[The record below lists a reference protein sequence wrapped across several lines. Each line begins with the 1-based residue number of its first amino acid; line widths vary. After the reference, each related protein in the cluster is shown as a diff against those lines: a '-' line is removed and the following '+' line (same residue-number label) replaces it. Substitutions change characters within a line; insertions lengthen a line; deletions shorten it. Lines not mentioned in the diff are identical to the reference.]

1 MKHTGQNTIL
11 WDYLAGKTGPEE
23 NDRIQDHLRGCSSC
37 RKELAELEM
46 LEDWFALQKS
56 EKPSPQFQESVLEKL
71 GERNQGRAVETAFSR
86 HDFYI
91 IARKLA
97 AVVVIGLVT
106 GVLLV
111 RFSSFGKM
119 PVIDSSENAISWS
132 YEAMTGED
140 DLVVYESYFLTP
152 NSSENENH
160 DE

>member
-23 NDRIQDHLRGCSSC
+23 NERIQDHLRGCSSC

-46 LEDWFALQKS
+46 LEDWFTMQKN
-56 EKPSPQFQESVLEKL
+56 EKPSPQFRESVFEKL
-71 GERNQGRAVETAFSR
+71 GERNQQPALETVFTR
-86 HDFYI
+86 HDLYN

-111 RFSSFGKM
+111 RFSSFAVV
-119 PVIDSSENAISWS
+119 PDTLSSENESSWS

-140 DLVVYESYFLTP
+140 DLVAYESYFLTSNP
-152 NSSENENH
+152 EENENT

>member
-11 WDYLAGKTGPEE
+11 WDYLAGKTGQEE
-23 NDRIQDHLRGCSSC
+23 NNRIQAHLRGCSSC

-46 LEDWFALQKS
+46 LEDWFTLRKS
-56 EKPSPQFQESVLEKL
+56 EKPSSQFRESVLEKL
-71 GERNQGRAVETAFSR
+71 AERNQVPAVETVFTR

-91 IARKLA
+91 VARKLA
-97 AVVVIGLVT
+97 AVIVIGLIT

-119 PVIDSSENAISWS
+119 PVNDSSENAISWS
-132 YEAMTGED
+132 YETMTGED
-140 DLVVYESYFLTP
+140 DLVAYESYFLTP
-152 NSSENENH
+152 NSSENENQ